1 MGLPPPSSFPLRL
14 STSRSQINQG
24 KVCLSRRSHLCRR
37 HRRRRSNQTEK
48 RDELRC
54 GAFLREDTFPFGS
67 VFPIFVSAQ
76 MICPLCLQN
85 QVAMSKSHQQVSR
98 VPFSQIA
105 HPTTWLVRSLSPSAL
120 SLEISFPFVS
130 RLVAVAPIGESN
142 KSTGCRNDVE
152 LKMSLSNEF
161 HNYLS
166 FEDMWINLHEILP
179 SMDRIA

>member
-1 MGLPPPSSFPLRL
+1 
-14 STSRSQINQG
+14 
-24 KVCLSRRSHLCRR
+24 
-37 HRRRRSNQTEK
+37 
-48 RDELRC
+48 
-54 GAFLREDTFPFGS
+54 
-67 VFPIFVSAQ
+67 

-85 QVAMSKSHQQVSR
+85 QVAISKSHQQVSR
-98 VPFSQIA
+98 VPFSQIG
-105 HPTTWLVRSLSPSAL
+105 HPTTWLVLSLSPSAL

-166 FEDMWINLHEILP
+166 FEDMWINPYEIIP
-179 SMDRIA
+179 SMNRIA